1 MRAQV
6 YTREDSAHGP
16 LILVNAS
23 HPLPTG
29 TAPRLVPA
37 LPGCEDVLLERHA
50 ARMLTACVRAVGAMG
65 SITAVSGW
73 RSREEQSQIWDDSLR
88 ENGEA
93 FTRSY
98 VALPGCSEH
107 ETGLAI
113 DLAAAAPEIDFIRPH
128 FPRDGICGEFRRLAP
143 LFGWIERY
151 PAGKE
156 SVTGIACEPWHFR
169 YVGAPHAQ
177 IMTERGLC
185 LEEYLELLRQGN
197 GLRFPYRG
205 GFVRIF
211 RIACGAQGV
220 TLPLAVRF
228 SISGDND
235 GGFLVTVREEIA

>member
-1 MRAQV
+1 MREQV
-6 YTREDSAHGP
+6 YTREDTGRGP

-23 HPLPTG
+23 HPLPPQP
-29 TAPRLVPA
+29 APRLAPA
-37 LPGCEDVLLERHA
+37 LPGQGDVLLERRA
-50 ARMLTACVRAVGAMG
+50 ARMLAACVRAAGGLGKIV
-65 SITAVSGW
+65 AVSGW
-73 RSREEQSQIWDDSLR
+73 RSRGEQQEIWDGSLR
-88 ENGEA
+88 DHGEA

-113 DLAAAAPEIDFIRPH
+113 DLAAASPAIDFIRPD
-128 FPRDGICGEFRRLAP
+128 FPRGGVCGEFRRLAP

-177 IMTERGLC
+177 IMAERGLC
-185 LEEYLELLRQGN
+185 LEEYLELLRGG
-197 GLRFPYRG
+197 GLRFAYRG
-205 GFVRIF
+205 GAVRIF
-211 RIACGAQGV
+211 RIECGENGV

-228 SISGDND
+228 TVSGDND
-235 GGFLVTVREEIA
+235 GGFLLTVREEAA

>member
-1 MRAQV
+1 MRTQV

-23 HPLPTG
+23 HPIPVG

-50 ARMLTACVRAVGAMG
+50 ARMLAACVRAAGAAG

-73 RSREEQSQIWDDSLR
+73 RSREEQTQIWNDSLR

-107 ETGLAI
+107 QTGLAI

-128 FPRDGICGEFRRLAP
+128 FPRDGLAP

-156 SVTGIACEPWHFR
+156 DITGIACEPWHFR
-169 YVGAPHAQ
+169 YVGTPHAQ

-185 LEEYLELLRQGN
+185 LEEYLNLLRQGN
-197 GLRFPYRG
+197 GLRFPHRG

-211 RIACGAQGV
+211 RIACGTQGV

-235 GGFLVTVREEIA
+235 GGFLLTVREEIA